1 LAHWILSFGIYL
13 EFACPPFFWR
23 GACILVFGIFPIVE
37 DLMQRIGILKNTIQP
52 YAWGSH
58 TAIAELLGTRP
69 EPDTPQAE
77 LWMGAHPKAPS
88 LMAVDAE
95 WVSLEELIERYPQEM
110 LGRRA
115 AVMFHNKLP
124 FLFKVLAAA
133 RPLSLQAHPS
143 FAQARQGFER
153 ENAQG
158 IPLDAP
164 QRNYRDANHK
174 PECICAL
181 TPFWVLHGFRKIP
194 EILAL
199 GSRLDLAVFEDLLN
213 VLRNRP
219 DAQGLKSFFKA
230 LMTLSPAKRAL
241 LTEQAVKTAL
251 AFASED
257 PVYRWMGE
265 LGKAY
270 PGDVGILGPILL
282 NLILLQ
288 PGQALYLPAA
298 ELHAYL
304 EGTGIELM
312 ANSDNVLRGGL
323 TPKHVDIEELLR
335 VLNFEERTAHVLTPR
350 STAGGERVY
359 ECPAREFVLS
369 TITVVSKTTYSS
381 PRVRGIEILLCT
393 AGAGKVTDQGTG
405 EEVAL
410 PKGRA
415 ALVPAAV
422 KGYVLEGEA
431 VVYKAAVP

>member
-1 LAHWILSFGIYL
+1 
-13 EFACPPFFWR
+13 
-23 GACILVFGIFPIVE
+23 
-37 DLMQRIGILKNTIQP
+37 MQRIRILKNTIQP

-58 TAIAELLGTRP
+58 TAIAELLGIRP
-69 EPDTPQAE
+69 EPDSPQAE

-88 LMAVDAE
+88 LVAVDAE
-95 WVSLEELIERYPQEM
+95 WVSLEEHIERYPQEM
-110 LGRRA
+110 LGRRTA
-115 AVMFHNKLP
+115 DMFHNKLP

-133 RPLSLQAHPS
+133 QPLSLQAHPS
-143 FAQARQGFER
+143 LTQARQGFER

-181 TPFWVLHGFRKIP
+181 TPFWALHGFRKIP

-199 GSRLDLAVFEDLLN
+199 GSRLGLAVFEDLLK
-213 VLRNRP
+213 VLQNRP
-219 DAQGLKSFFKA
+219 DAKGLRSFFQA

-241 LTEQAVKTAL
+241 LTEQAAKIAL
-251 AFASED
+251 TFASND

-270 PGDVGILGPILL
+270 PGDIGVFGPILL

-323 TPKHVDIEELLR
+323 TPKHVDIAELLR

-350 STAGGERVY
+350 STAGGEHVY

-369 TITVVSKTTYSS
+369 TITVVSKTTYFS
-381 PRVRGIEILLCT
+381 PTVRGIEILLCT
-393 AGAGKVTDQGTG
+393 AGSGKITDQGTG

-415 ALVPAAV
+415 VLVPAAV
-422 KGYVLEGEA
+422 RGYVLEGEA
-431 VVYKAAVP
+431 VVFKAAVPINNGDKNGTF

>member
-1 LAHWILSFGIYL
+1 
-13 EFACPPFFWR
+13 
-23 GACILVFGIFPIVE
+23 
-37 DLMQRIGILKNTIQP
+37 
-52 YAWGSH
+52 
-58 TAIAELLGTRP
+58 
-69 EPDTPQAE
+69 
-77 LWMGAHPKAPS
+77 
-88 LMAVDAE
+88 
-95 WVSLEELIERYPQEM
+95 
-110 LGRRA
+110 
-115 AVMFHNKLP
+115 MFHNKLP

-133 RPLSLQAHPS
+133 QPLSLQAHPS
-143 FAQARQGFER
+143 FTQARQGFER

-181 TPFWVLHGFRKIP
+181 TPFWALHGFRKIP

-199 GSRLDLAVFEDLLN
+199 GSRLDLAVFEDLLK

-219 DAQGLKSFFKA
+219 DAKGLRSFFQA
-230 LMTLSPAKRAL
+230 LMTLSPAKRIL
-241 LTEQAVKTAL
+241 LTDQAVKTAL
-251 AFASED
+251 TFASED

-270 PGDVGILGPILL
+270 PGDIGIFGPILL

-323 TPKHVDIEELLR
+323 TPKHVDIAELLR

-350 STAGGERVY
+350 TTAGGEHVY

-369 TITVVSKTTYSS
+369 TITVVSKTTYFS
-381 PRVRGIEILLCT
+381 PTVRGIEILLCT
-393 AGAGKVTDQGTG
+393 AGAGKITDQGTG

-415 ALVPAAV
+415 VLVPAAV

-431 VVYKAAVP
+431 VVFKAAVPINNGDKNGTFR

>member
-1 LAHWILSFGIYL
+1 
-13 EFACPPFFWR
+13 
-23 GACILVFGIFPIVE
+23 
-37 DLMQRIGILKNTIQP
+37 MQRIGILKNTIQP

>member
-1 LAHWILSFGIYL
+1 
-13 EFACPPFFWR
+13 
-23 GACILVFGIFPIVE
+23 
-37 DLMQRIGILKNTIQP
+37 MQRIGVLKNTIQP

-58 TAIAELLGTRP
+58 TAIAELLGNRP
-69 EPDTPQAE
+69 EPETPQAE

-88 LMAVDAE
+88 LVAVDGQ
-95 WVSLEELIERYPQEM
+95 WVSLEELIARYPQEM
-110 LGRRA
+110 LGRRTA
-115 AVMFHNKLP
+115 AMFHNELP

-133 RPLSLQAHPS
+133 QPLSLQAHPS
-143 FAQARQGFER
+143 FTQARQGFER

-181 TPFWVLHGFRKIP
+181 TPFWALHGFRKIP

-199 GSRLDLAVFEDLLN
+199 GGRLQLAVFEDLLK

-219 DAQGLKSFFKA
+219 DAQGLKSFFQA
-230 LMTLSPAKRAL
+230 LMTLSSAKRAL
-241 LTEQAVKTAL
+241 LTERAAKTAL
-251 AFASED
+251 AFASDD

-265 LGKAY
+265 LDKAY
-270 PGDVGILGPILL
+270 PGDIGIFAPVLL

-323 TPKHVDIEELLR
+323 TPKHVDVAELLR

-350 STAGGERVY
+350 TTADGERVY

-369 TITVVSKTTYSS
+369 TIPVVSKTTYSS
-381 PRVRGIEILLCT
+381 PQVRSIEILLCI
-393 AGAGKVTDQGTG
+393 AGACKITDQGTG

-415 ALVPAAV
+415 VLVPAAL
-422 KGYVLEGEA
+422 KGYILEGEA
-431 VVYKAAVP
+431 VVYKAAVPMR

>member
-1 LAHWILSFGIYL
+1 
-13 EFACPPFFWR
+13 
-23 GACILVFGIFPIVE
+23 
-37 DLMQRIGILKNTIQP
+37 MQRIRILKNTIQP

-58 TAIAELLGTRP
+58 TAIAELLGMRP
-69 EPDTPQAE
+69 EPDSPQAE

-88 LMAVDAE
+88 LVAVDAE
-95 WVSLEELIERYPQEM
+95 WVSLEEHIERYPQEM
-110 LGRRA
+110 LGRRTA
-115 AVMFHNKLP
+115 DMFHNKLP

-133 RPLSLQAHPS
+133 QPLSLQAHPS
-143 FAQARQGFER
+143 ITQARQGFER

-181 TPFWVLHGFRKIP
+181 TPFWALHGFRKIP

-199 GSRLDLAVFEDLLN
+199 GSRLGLAVFEDLLK

-219 DAQGLKSFFKA
+219 DAKGLRSFFQA

-241 LTEQAVKTAL
+241 LTEQAAKIAL
-251 AFASED
+251 TFASND

-270 PGDVGILGPILL
+270 PGDIGVFGPILL

-323 TPKHVDIEELLR
+323 TPKHVDIAELLR

-350 STAGGERVY
+350 STAGGEHVY

-369 TITVVSKTTYSS
+369 TITVVSKTTYFS
-381 PRVRGIEILLCT
+381 PTVRGIEILLCT
-393 AGAGKVTDQGTG
+393 AGSGKITDQGTG

-415 ALVPAAV
+415 VLVPAAV
-422 KGYVLEGEA
+422 RGYVLEGEA
-431 VVYKAAVP
+431 VVFKAAVPINNGDKNGTF

>member
-1 LAHWILSFGIYL
+1 
-13 EFACPPFFWR
+13 
-23 GACILVFGIFPIVE
+23 
-37 DLMQRIGILKNTIQP
+37 
-52 YAWGSH
+52 
-58 TAIAELLGTRP
+58 LGTRP
-69 EPDTPQAE
+69 DPDTPQAE

-88 LMAVDAE
+88 LVAVDAE

-110 LGRRA
+110 LGRKT

-124 FLFKVLAAA
+124 FLYKVLAAA
-133 RPLSLQAHPS
+133 QPLSLQAHPS
-143 FAQARQGFER
+143 VIQARQGFER

-181 TPFWVLHGFRKIP
+181 TPFWALHGFRKIP

-199 GSRLDLAVFEDLLN
+199 GSRLGLAVLEELLTI
-213 VLRNRP
+213 LRNRP
-219 DAQGLKSFFKA
+219 DAQGLKSFFEA
-230 LMTLSPAKRAL
+230 LMTLSPAKRIL
-241 LTEQAVKTAL
+241 LTNQAEKKAL
-251 AFASED
+251 IFASED

-270 PGDVGILGPILL
+270 PGDIGIFGPILL

-323 TPKHVDIEELLR
+323 TPKHVDIAELLR
-335 VLNFEERTAHVLTPR
+335 VLRFKERTAHVLTPHT
-350 STAGGERVY
+350 TAQGECVY

-369 TITVVSKTTYSS
+369 TISVVSKTTYFS
-381 PRVRGIEILLCT
+381 PTDRGIEILLCT
-393 AGAGKVTDQGTG
+393 AGSGKITDRGTG
-405 EEVAL
+405 EETAL

-415 ALVPAAV
+415 VVVPAAV
-422 KGYVLEGEA
+422 KGYSLEGEA
-431 VVYKAAVP
+431 VVYKAAVPTR

>member
-1 LAHWILSFGIYL
+1 
-13 EFACPPFFWR
+13 
-23 GACILVFGIFPIVE
+23 
-37 DLMQRIGILKNTIQP
+37 MQRIGILKNTIQP

-88 LMAVDAE
+88 LVAVDAE

-110 LGRRA
+110 LGRRT

-133 RPLSLQAHPS
+133 QPLSLQAHPS
-143 FAQARQGFER
+143 FTQARQGFER

-181 TPFWVLHGFRKIP
+181 TPFWALHGFRKIP

-199 GSRLDLAVFEDLLN
+199 GSRLDLAVFEDLLK

-219 DAQGLKSFFKA
+219 DAQGLKSFFEA
-230 LMTLSPAKRAL
+230 LMTLSPAKRIL
-241 LTEQAVKTAL
+241 LTDQAVKTAL
-251 AFASED
+251 RFASED
-257 PVYRWMGE
+257 PVYRWMAE

-270 PGDVGILGPILL
+270 PGDIGIFGPILL

-323 TPKHVDIEELLR
+323 TPKHVDIAELLR

-350 STAGGERVY
+350 TTAGGERVY

-369 TITVVSKTTYSS
+369 TITVVSKTTYFS
-381 PRVRGIEILLCT
+381 PTVRGIEILLCT
-393 AGAGKVTDQGTG
+393 AGAGKIIDQGTG

-415 ALVPAAV
+415 VLVPAAV

-431 VVYKAAVP
+431 VVYKAAVPINKGDQNGTC

>member
-1 LAHWILSFGIYL
+1 
-13 EFACPPFFWR
+13 
-23 GACILVFGIFPIVE
+23 
-37 DLMQRIGILKNTIQP
+37 MQRIGILKNTIQP

-110 LGRRA
+110 LGRRT

-393 AGAGKVTDQGTG
+393 AGACTITDQGTG
-405 EEVAL
+405 EEIAL

-415 ALVPAAV
+415 VLVPAAV
-422 KGYVLEGEA
+422 EGYTLEGEA

>member
-1 LAHWILSFGIYL
+1 LSFGIYL

-143 FAQARQGFER
+143 FAQAQQGFKR

-257 PVYRWMGE
+257 PVYRWIGE

>member
-1 LAHWILSFGIYL
+1 
-13 EFACPPFFWR
+13 
-23 GACILVFGIFPIVE
+23 
-37 DLMQRIGILKNTIQP
+37 MQRIGILKNTIQP

-88 LMAVDAE
+88 LVAVDAE

-110 LGRRA
+110 LGRRT

-133 RPLSLQAHPS
+133 QPLSLQAHPS
-143 FAQARQGFER
+143 FTQARQGFER

-181 TPFWVLHGFRKIP
+181 TPFWALHGFRKIP
-194 EILAL
+194 EIIAL
-199 GSRLDLAVFEDLLN
+199 GSRLGLAVFEDLLK

-219 DAQGLKSFFKA
+219 DAQGLKSFFQA
-230 LMTLSPAKRAL
+230 LMTLSPAKRIL
-241 LTEQAVKTAL
+241 LTDQAVKTAL
-251 AFASED
+251 TFASED

-270 PGDVGILGPILL
+270 PGDIGIFGPILL

-323 TPKHVDIEELLR
+323 TPKHVDIAELLR

-350 STAGGERVY
+350 TTAGGERVY

-369 TITVVSKTTYSS
+369 TITVVSKTTYFS
-381 PRVRGIEILLCT
+381 PTVRGIEILLCT
-393 AGAGKVTDQGTG
+393 AGAGKMTDQGTG
-405 EEVAL
+405 EEIAL

-415 ALVPAAV
+415 VLVPAAV

-431 VVYKAAVP
+431 VVFKAAVPINKGDKNGTF

>member
-1 LAHWILSFGIYL
+1 
-13 EFACPPFFWR
+13 
-23 GACILVFGIFPIVE
+23 
-37 DLMQRIGILKNTIQP
+37 MQRIGILKNTIQP

-158 IPLDAP
+158 IPLNDAR
-164 QRNYRDANHK
+164 RNYRDANHK

>member
-1 LAHWILSFGIYL
+1 
-13 EFACPPFFWR
+13 
-23 GACILVFGIFPIVE
+23 
-37 DLMQRIGILKNTIQP
+37 MQRIGILKNTIQP

-58 TAIAELLGTRP
+58 TAIAELLGMRP
-69 EPDTPQAE
+69 EPDSPQAE

-88 LMAVDAE
+88 LVAVGAE
-95 WVSLEELIERYPQEM
+95 WVSLEGLIEQYPQEM
-110 LGRRA
+110 LGRRT

-133 RPLSLQAHPS
+133 QPLSLQAHPS
-143 FAQARQGFER
+143 FTQARQGFES

-158 IPLDAP
+158 IALDAP

-181 TPFWVLHGFRKIP
+181 TPFWALHGFRKIP

-199 GSRLDLAVFEDLLN
+199 GSRLGLAVFDDLLK

-219 DAQGLKSFFKA
+219 DAKGLRLFFQA
-230 LMTLSPAKRAL
+230 LMTLSPAKRIF
-241 LTEQAVKTAL
+241 LTEQAVKNAL
-251 AFASED
+251 TFASED

-270 PGDVGILGPILL
+270 PDDIGIFGPILL

-323 TPKHVDIEELLR
+323 TRKHVDIAELLR

-350 STAGGERVY
+350 TTAGGERVY

-369 TITVVSKTTYSS
+369 TVTVVSKTTYFSS
-381 PRVRGIEILLCT
+381 MVRGIEILLCT
-393 AGAGKVTDQGTG
+393 AGSGKITDQGTG

-410 PKGRA
+410 PKGRSV
-415 ALVPAAV
+415 LVPAAV

-431 VVYKAAVP
+431 VVFKAAVPMQ

>member
-1 LAHWILSFGIYL
+1 
-13 EFACPPFFWR
+13 
-23 GACILVFGIFPIVE
+23 
-37 DLMQRIGILKNTIQP
+37 MQRIGILKNTIQP

-110 LGRRA
+110 LGRRT

>member
-1 LAHWILSFGIYL
+1 
-13 EFACPPFFWR
+13 
-23 GACILVFGIFPIVE
+23 
-37 DLMQRIGILKNTIQP
+37 MQRIRILKNTIQP

-69 EPDTPQAE
+69 EPDSPQAE

-88 LMAVDAE
+88 LVAVDAE
-95 WVSLEELIERYPQEM
+95 WVSLEEHIERYPQEM
-110 LGRRA
+110 LGRRTA
-115 AVMFHNKLP
+115 DMFHNKLP

-133 RPLSLQAHPS
+133 QPLSLQAHPS
-143 FAQARQGFER
+143 LTQARQGFER

-181 TPFWVLHGFRKIP
+181 TPFWALHGFRKIP

-199 GSRLDLAVFEDLLN
+199 GSRLGLAVFEDLLK

-219 DAQGLKSFFKA
+219 DAKGLRSFFQA

-241 LTEQAVKTAL
+241 LTEQAAKIAL
-251 AFASED
+251 TFASND

-270 PGDVGILGPILL
+270 PGDIGVFGPILL

-323 TPKHVDIEELLR
+323 TPKHVDIAELLR

-350 STAGGERVY
+350 STAGGEHVY

-369 TITVVSKTTYSS
+369 TITVVSKTTYFS
-381 PRVRGIEILLCT
+381 PTVRGIEILLCT
-393 AGAGKVTDQGTG
+393 AGSGKITDQGTG

-415 ALVPAAV
+415 VLVPAAV
-422 KGYVLEGEA
+422 RGYVLEGEA
-431 VVYKAAVP
+431 VVFKAAVPINNGDKNGTF

>member
-1 LAHWILSFGIYL
+1 
-13 EFACPPFFWR
+13 
-23 GACILVFGIFPIVE
+23 
-37 DLMQRIGILKNTIQP
+37 MQRIGILKNTIQP

-58 TAIAELLGTRP
+58 TAIAELLGMRP
-69 EPDTPQAE
+69 EPDSPQAE

-88 LMAVDAE
+88 LVAVDAE
-95 WVSLEELIERYPQEM
+95 WVSLEEHIERYPQEM
-110 LGRRA
+110 LGRRTA
-115 AVMFHNKLP
+115 DMFHNKLP

-133 RPLSLQAHPS
+133 QPLSLQAHPS
-143 FAQARQGFER
+143 ITQARQGFER

-181 TPFWVLHGFRKIP
+181 TPFWALHGFRKIP

-199 GSRLDLAVFEDLLN
+199 GSRLGLAVFEDLLK
-213 VLRNRP
+213 VLQNRP
-219 DAQGLKSFFKA
+219 DAKGLRSFFQA

-241 LTEQAVKTAL
+241 LTEQAAKIAL
-251 AFASED
+251 TFASND

-270 PGDVGILGPILL
+270 PGDIGVFGPILL

-323 TPKHVDIEELLR
+323 TPKHVDIAELLR

-350 STAGGERVY
+350 STAGGEHVY

-369 TITVVSKTTYSS
+369 TITVVSKTTYFS
-381 PRVRGIEILLCT
+381 PTVRGIEILLCT
-393 AGAGKVTDQGTG
+393 AGSGKITDQGTG

-415 ALVPAAV
+415 VLVPAAV
-422 KGYVLEGEA
+422 RGYVLEGEA
-431 VVYKAAVP
+431 VVFKAAVPINNGDKNGTF

>member
-1 LAHWILSFGIYL
+1 
-13 EFACPPFFWR
+13 
-23 GACILVFGIFPIVE
+23 
-37 DLMQRIGILKNTIQP
+37 MQRIRILKNTIQP

-58 TAIAELLGTRP
+58 TAIAELLGMRP
-69 EPDTPQAE
+69 EPDSPQAE

-88 LMAVDAE
+88 LVAVDAE
-95 WVSLEELIERYPQEM
+95 WVSLEEHIERYPQEM
-110 LGRRA
+110 LGRRTA
-115 AVMFHNKLP
+115 DMFHNKLP

-133 RPLSLQAHPS
+133 QPLSLQAHPS
-143 FAQARQGFER
+143 ITQARQGFER

-181 TPFWVLHGFRKIP
+181 TPFWALHGFRKIP

-199 GSRLDLAVFEDLLN
+199 GSRLGLAVFEDLLK

-219 DAQGLKSFFKA
+219 DAKGLRSFFQA

-241 LTEQAVKTAL
+241 LTEQAAKIAL
-251 AFASED
+251 TFASND
-257 PVYRWMGE
+257 PAYRWMGE

-270 PGDVGILGPILL
+270 PGDIGVFGPILL

-323 TPKHVDIEELLR
+323 TPKHVDIAELLR

-350 STAGGERVY
+350 STAGGEHVY

-369 TITVVSKTTYSS
+369 TITVVSKTTYFS
-381 PRVRGIEILLCT
+381 PTVRGIEILLCT
-393 AGAGKVTDQGTG
+393 AGSGKITDQGTG

-415 ALVPAAV
+415 VLVPAAV
-422 KGYVLEGEA
+422 RGYVLEGEA
-431 VVYKAAVP
+431 VVFKAAVPINNGDKNGTF

>member
-110 LGRRA
+110 LGRRT

>member
-1 LAHWILSFGIYL
+1 
-13 EFACPPFFWR
+13 
-23 GACILVFGIFPIVE
+23 
-37 DLMQRIGILKNTIQP
+37 MQRIRILKNTIQP

-69 EPDTPQAE
+69 EPDFPQAE

-88 LMAVDAE
+88 LVAVDAE
-95 WVSLEELIERYPQEM
+95 WVSLEEHIERYPQEM
-110 LGRRA
+110 LGRRTA
-115 AVMFHNKLP
+115 DMFHNKLP

-133 RPLSLQAHPS
+133 QPLSLQAHPS
-143 FAQARQGFER
+143 ITQARQGFER

-181 TPFWVLHGFRKIP
+181 TPFWALHGFRKIP

-199 GSRLDLAVFEDLLN
+199 GSRLGLAVFEDLLK

-219 DAQGLKSFFKA
+219 DAKGLRSFFQA

-241 LTEQAVKTAL
+241 LTEQAAKIAL
-251 AFASED
+251 TFASND

-270 PGDVGILGPILL
+270 PGDIGVFGPILL

-323 TPKHVDIEELLR
+323 TPKHVDIAELLR

-350 STAGGERVY
+350 STAGGEHVY

-369 TITVVSKTTYSS
+369 TITVVSKTTYFS
-381 PRVRGIEILLCT
+381 PTVRGIEILLCT
-393 AGAGKVTDQGTG
+393 AGSGKITDQGTG

-415 ALVPAAV
+415 VLVPAAV
-422 KGYVLEGEA
+422 RGYVLEGEA
-431 VVYKAAVP
+431 VVFKAAVPINNGDKNGTF

>member
-1 LAHWILSFGIYL
+1 
-13 EFACPPFFWR
+13 
-23 GACILVFGIFPIVE
+23 
-37 DLMQRIGILKNTIQP
+37 
-52 YAWGSH
+52 
-58 TAIAELLGTRP
+58 
-69 EPDTPQAE
+69 
-77 LWMGAHPKAPS
+77 
-88 LMAVDAE
+88 
-95 WVSLEELIERYPQEM
+95 LEELIERYPQEM

-133 RPLSLQAHPS
+133 QPLSLQAHPS
-143 FAQARQGFER
+143 VTQARQGFER

-158 IPLDAP
+158 IPLNDVR
-164 QRNYRDANHK
+164 RNYRDANHK

-181 TPFWVLHGFRKIP
+181 TPFWALHGFRKIH

-199 GSRLDLAVFEDLLN
+199 GSRLDLAVFEDLLK

-230 LMTLSPAKRAL
+230 LMTLSPAKRIL
-241 LTEQAVKTAL
+241 LTDQAVKTAL
-251 AFASED
+251 TIASED

-270 PGDVGILGPILL
+270 PGDIGIFGPILL

-323 TPKHVDIEELLR
+323 TPKHVDIAELLR

-350 STAGGERVY
+350 TTAGGERVY

-369 TITVVSKTTYSS
+369 TITVVSKTTYFS
-381 PRVRGIEILLCT
+381 PTVRGIEILLCT
-393 AGAGKVTDQGTG
+393 TGAGKITDQGTG
-405 EEVAL
+405 EEIAL

-422 KGYVLEGEA
+422 EGYTLEGEA